1 MILTVALNATVNVS
15 YEAEEIAWGAPNHIS
30 RMTCRAGGGSL
41 AVARVLAG
49 LGEDVLVAGFAG
61 GGAGNLIEADLA
73 RAGVATA
80 FTTIGRESRRVI
92 EVLDEAR
99 EQSTRLSEPAPFITT
114 EELGRFAAEFRKLL
128 PGTDAVVLSGG
139 LPSGMPTDIYA
150 SLASYAAEASVP
162 AIVHAGGPA
171 LWRSLDRHPALVLI
185 ASTAGV
191 PGAGVS
197 ARPAA
202 LVARGSRAAAML
214 SGAALLA
221 AVPPGQARRPAA
233 AGPGPGPEPAG
244 SGWPSWRNTRDCRC
258 PRRPWWPGCS
268 RPSRRAGRG
277 RTRCGTR
284 WPSARRPTRSAR
296 LTWTPTTCSR
306 PRSCW
311 PRRAGRPPADRAWLP
326 RLRRARPAAGPAA
339 AAPRPAAAP
348 VGRRASP
355 ASAASDG
362 DQQRDHGEPGPGSG

>member
-1 MILTVALNATVNVS
+1 MILTVALNATVNLS
-15 YEAEEIAWGAPNHIS
+15 YEAEEITWGAPNHIS
-30 RMTCRAGGGSL
+30 RMSCRAGGGSL

-61 GGAGNLIEADLA
+61 GGAGTMIEADLA

-80 FTTIGRESRRVI
+80 FTTIGRESRRVV

-114 EELGRFAAEFRKLL
+114 EELGRFAGEFRKLL

-139 LPSGMPTDIYA
+139 LPSGLPMDIYA

-197 ARPAA
+197 AGPAA
-202 LVARGSRAAAML
+202 LVARGSGAAAML

-221 AVPPGQARRPAA
+221 AVAPV
-233 AGPGPGPEPAG
+233 PGPGGQWRAALEDYPGLSLSAEAVVAGLLPAVTQGWPWPDALRHAVTLGASADQFGEVDLDAYDLLSSEVVLAPAG
-244 SGWPSWRNTRDCRC
+244 GSF
-258 PRRPWWPGCS
+258 PG
-268 RPSRRAGRG
+268 
-277 RTRCGTR
+277 
-284 WPSARRPTRSAR
+284 
-296 LTWTPTTCSR
+296 
-306 PRSCW
+306 
-311 PRRAGRPPADRAWLP
+311 
-326 RLRRARPAAGPAA
+326 
-339 AAPRPAAAP
+339 
-348 VGRRASP
+348 
-355 ASAASDG
+355 
-362 DQQRDHGEPGPGSG
+362 

>member
-1 MILTVALNATVNVS
+1 MILTVALNATANVS

-99 EQSTRLSEPAPFITT
+99 EQSTRLTEPAPFITT

-150 SLASYAAEASVP
+150 SLARYAAEASVP

-185 ASTAGV
+185 ASSAGV

-197 ARPAA
+197 VRPAA

-221 AVPPGQARRPAA
+221 AVAPRPGPGPGPA
-233 AGPGPGPEPAG
+233 AGPGPAPGQAPGPGQSPAG
-244 SGWPSWRNTRDCRC
+244 SGWPSWRSSRDCRC
-258 PRRPWWPGCS
+258 PPRPWWPGCS

-284 WPSARRPTRSAR
+284 SPSARRPTRSAR
-296 LTWTPTTCSR
+296 STWTPTTCSH

-311 PRRAGRPPADRAWLP
+311 PRRAGRPAADHAGLP
-326 RLRRARPAAGPAA
+326 RGAGRRAGRRAGRGAGPARPA
-339 AAPRPAAAP
+339 RP
-348 VGRRASP
+348 GR
-355 ASAASDG
+355 
-362 DQQRDHGEPGPGSG
+362 

>member
-61 GGAGNLIEADLA
+61 GGAGGLIEADLA

-128 PGTDAVVLSGG
+128 PGADAVVLSGG

-197 ARPAA
+197 VRPAA

-214 SGAALLA
+214 SGATLLA
-221 AVPPGQARRPAA
+221 AVA
-233 AGPGPGPEPAG
+233 PGPGGQWLAELEEYPGLSLSAEAVVAGLLPAVTQGWPWPDALRHAVALGASSDPLGEVDLDAYDLFSSEVVLAPAG
-244 SGWPSWRNTRDCRC
+244 GSS
-258 PRRPWWPGCS
+258 PG
-268 RPSRRAGRG
+268 
-277 RTRCGTR
+277 
-284 WPSARRPTRSAR
+284 
-296 LTWTPTTCSR
+296 
-306 PRSCW
+306 
-311 PRRAGRPPADRAWLP
+311 
-326 RLRRARPAAGPAA
+326 
-339 AAPRPAAAP
+339 
-348 VGRRASP
+348 
-355 ASAASDG
+355 
-362 DQQRDHGEPGPGSG
+362 

>member
-114 EELGRFAAEFRKLL
+114 EELGRFAAGFRKLL

-139 LPSGMPTDIYA
+139 LPSGMPMDIYA
-150 SLASYAAEASVP
+150 SLASYAAKASVP

-171 LWRSLDRHPALVLI
+171 LWRSLDRHPALVLV

-197 ARPAA
+197 ASPAA
-202 LVARGSRAAAML
+202 LLARGSRAAAML

-221 AVPPGQARRPAA
+221 AVAP
-233 AGPGPGPEPAG
+233 GPGPGPGPGPVPRPGGQWLAELGEYPGLSLSAEAVVAGLLPAVTQGWPWPDALRHAVALGASADPLGEVNLDAYELLSSEVVLAPAG
-244 SGWPSWRNTRDCRC
+244 GSP
-258 PRRPWWPGCS
+258 PG
-268 RPSRRAGRG
+268 
-277 RTRCGTR
+277 
-284 WPSARRPTRSAR
+284 
-296 LTWTPTTCSR
+296 
-306 PRSCW
+306 
-311 PRRAGRPPADRAWLP
+311 
-326 RLRRARPAAGPAA
+326 
-339 AAPRPAAAP
+339 
-348 VGRRASP
+348 
-355 ASAASDG
+355 
-362 DQQRDHGEPGPGSG
+362 